1 MIVRV
6 KLFNHFVPGF
16 SRLSLPWFA
25 PDDVIDYI
33 LDCIIFVAE
42 EGWKFLVHYDI
53 NPNTGEWSHISKL
66 KTSNSFCLDKISYD
80 KGFFE
85 YRPRRAVASGPANS
99 AHPVNLKDYL
109 TAAKKELA
117 ELTSSISELYVP
129 DLTDLFQG
137 ESALL
142 RWVILPCEAKDLLVN
157 EVEKK
162 IRRKRPPLTPA
173 FTPITYQALKNDGE
187 HHVGSLHGVTGRLVP
202 DQTKT
207 SMGTFINDV
216 TEI

>member
-1 MIVRV
+1 MTVRM
-6 KLFNHFVPGF
+6 KLFNNFVLGF

-42 EGWKFLVHYDI
+42 QGWKFMVHYDI
-53 NPNTGEWSHISKL
+53 NPDTGEWSHFSKL
-66 KTSNSFCLDKISYD
+66 NISNSFSLDKISYS
-80 KGFFE
+80 KGYFD
-85 YRPRRAVASGPANS
+85 YQPRRVVAIDPANS
-99 AHPVNLKDYL
+99 AHPVNLRDYL

-137 ESALL
+137 EAALL

-162 IRRKRPPLTPA
+162 IRRKRPPLT
-173 FTPITYQALKNDGE
+173 
-187 HHVGSLHGVTGRLVP
+187 
-202 DQTKT
+202 
-207 SMGTFINDV
+207 
-216 TEI
+216 